1 MSAPV
6 RTRFC
11 PSPTGLVHVGLIRT
25 ALFNWAHARHTG
37 GTFVFRIEDTDA
49 SRDSEDSYRHLLDS
63 LRWLGLDWDEGP
75 EVGGP
80 HGPYR
85 QSERH
90 EIYADVAA
98 KLLAAGHAYESF
110 STNEEVDARRRAAGQ
125 DTKLGYDNHDRFLTD
140 EQKAAFRAEGRQP
153 VLRLKMPDEDLTW
166 TDLVRGEVRFAAGA
180 VPDFVL
186 VRGNGVPLYPFV
198 NPVDDALMG
207 ITDVLRGED
216 LLPSTPRQL
225 ALYAALTDIGVAQGT
240 PRFGHLPLVTGEGT
254 KKLSKRDPTSN
265 LDVYRERGFLPEG
278 LVNYLALLG
287 WSIAEDRDIFSPAEM
302 VEAFD
307 VTRVSANPARF
318 DLKKAEAI
326 NATHLRALPVGD
338 FTARV
343 VPYLA
348 AAGLVSDPPTGRAA
362 ARPRGD
368 RPARPGADDRAVR
381 RGRPARVPVRRR
393 RRDRGG
399 RGRQAP
405 AAGGRRDPRRG
416 DGGPAGAAGVVD
428 AGDRGG
434 AQGRP
439 RRGAG
444 PQAPAGVRPG
454 AGGRQRP
461 HGLPAALRVDG
472 TAGPRAHAR
481 APGRSPCADRATAG
495 RMTYPGAGFPA
506 DEGPY
511 TGPPPMLPPRP
522 AALAATDLAATAW
535 PQQPGPLVP
544 ATASRLVPATGVV
557 PAAAPPRR
565 PRRCAG
571 PRRPAPRRTSSRS
584 RTCSAMRSRDWA
596 WWRPLLGLL
605 LVAVVYVVAATVVV
619 VLTLLT
625 GVGTDFAQLDL
636 VDPLTLLV
644 TNLSLIVAIPVVWLA
659 WVTAHGMRPG
669 WSSSVLARLRWRLVL
684 PYSLLALG
692 TLGAGIGLSVLA
704 GVPVRGRAGDRAGR
718 LVRLAAAGRRPD
730 HAAAVGRGG
739 VPLPRVPEPGHRR
752 RGCAT
757 RRPAR

>member
-1 MSAPV
+1 MSEV

-49 SRDSEDSYRHLLDS
+49 SRDSEESYRHLLDS

-125 DTKLGYDNHDRFLTD
+125 DPKLGYDNHDRFLTE

-207 ITDVLRGED
+207 VTDVLRGED

-225 ALYAALTDIGVAQGT
+225 ALYAALTDIGVASGT

-287 WSIAEDRDIFSPAEM
+287 WSIAEDRDIFSVAEF

-326 NATHLRALPVGD
+326 NATHLRALPVEE
-338 FTARV
+338 FTLRV

-348 AAGLVSDPPTGRAA
+348 AAGLVSEPPTAEQQRILEAIAPLAQERMVVLSDAVGLLGFLFVDDVEVEEAA
-362 ARPRGD
+362 AAKHLRP
-368 RPARPGADDRAVR
+368 DD
-381 RGRPARVPVRRR
+381 
-393 RRDRGG
+393 
-399 RGRQAP
+399 
-405 AAGGRRDPRRG
+405 AAILD
-416 DGGPAGAAGVVD
+416 
-428 AGDRGG
+428 
-434 AQGRP
+434 
-439 RRGAG
+439 
-444 PQAPAGVRPG
+444 
-454 AGGRQRP
+454 
-461 HGLPAALRVDG
+461 
-472 TAGPRAHAR
+472 
-481 APGRSPCADRATAG
+481 
-495 RMTYPGAGFPA
+495 
-506 DEGPY
+506 
-511 TGPPPMLPPRP
+511 
-522 AALAATDLAATAW
+522 AATAALQELPDW
-535 PQQPGPLVP
+535 STPAIEEALKAALVDGLGLKPRQAFGPVRV
-544 ATASRLVPATGVV
+544 AVSGRTVS
-557 PAAAPPRR
+557 PPLYE
-565 PRRCAG
+565 
-571 PRRPAPRRTSSRS
+571 S
-584 RTCSAMRSRDWA
+584 ME
-596 WWRPLLGLL
+596 LLGRERSLRRL
-605 LVAVVYVVAATVVV
+605 TAART
-619 VLTLLT
+619 LTE
-625 GVGTDFAQLDL
+625 
-636 VDPLTLLV
+636 
-644 TNLSLIVAIPVVWLA
+644 
-659 WVTAHGMRPG
+659 RP
-669 WSSSVLARLRWRLVL
+669 
-684 PYSLLALG
+684 P
-692 TLGAGIGLSVLA
+692 AG
-704 GVPVRGRAGDRAGR
+704 
-718 LVRLAAAGRRPD
+718 
-730 HAAAVGRGG
+730 
-739 VPLPRVPEPGHRR
+739 
-752 RGCAT
+752 
-757 RRPAR
+757 

>member
-1 MSAPV
+1 MSEV

-49 SRDSEDSYRHLLDS
+49 SRDSEESYRHLLDS

-125 DTKLGYDNHDRFLTD
+125 DPKLGYDNHDRFLTE

-207 ITDVLRGED
+207 VTDVLRGED

-225 ALYAALTDIGVAQGT
+225 ALYAALTDIGVASGT

-287 WSIAEDRDIFSPAEM
+287 WSIAEDRDIFSVAEF

-326 NATHLRALPVGD
+326 NATHLRALPVEE
-338 FTARV
+338 FTVRV

-348 AAGLVSDPPTGRAA
+348 AAGLVSEPPTAEQQRILEAIAPLAQERMVVLSDAVGLLGFLFVDDIEVEEAA
-362 ARPRGD
+362 AAKHLRP
-368 RPARPGADDRAVR
+368 DD
-381 RGRPARVPVRRR
+381 
-393 RRDRGG
+393 
-399 RGRQAP
+399 
-405 AAGGRRDPRRG
+405 AAILD
-416 DGGPAGAAGVVD
+416 
-428 AGDRGG
+428 
-434 AQGRP
+434 
-439 RRGAG
+439 
-444 PQAPAGVRPG
+444 
-454 AGGRQRP
+454 
-461 HGLPAALRVDG
+461 
-472 TAGPRAHAR
+472 
-481 APGRSPCADRATAG
+481 
-495 RMTYPGAGFPA
+495 
-506 DEGPY
+506 
-511 TGPPPMLPPRP
+511 
-522 AALAATDLAATAW
+522 AATAALQELPEW
-535 PQQPGPLVP
+535 STPAIEEALKAALVDGLGLKPRQAFGPVRV
-544 ATASRLVPATGVV
+544 AVSGRTVS
-557 PAAAPPRR
+557 PPLYE
-565 PRRCAG
+565 
-571 PRRPAPRRTSSRS
+571 S
-584 RTCSAMRSRDWA
+584 ME
-596 WWRPLLGLL
+596 LLGRER
-605 LVAVVYVVAATVVV
+605 
-619 VLTLLT
+619 
-625 GVGTDFAQLDL
+625 
-636 VDPLTLLV
+636 
-644 TNLSLIVAIPVVWLA
+644 SL
-659 WVTAHGMRPG
+659 R
-669 WSSSVLARLRWRLVL
+669 
-684 PYSLLALG
+684 
-692 TLGAGIGLSVLA
+692 
-704 GVPVRGRAGDRAGR
+704 
-718 LVRLAAAGRRPD
+718 RLAAARALTERP
-730 HAAAVGRGG
+730 
-739 VPLPRVPEPGHRR
+739 
-752 RGCAT
+752 
-757 RRPAR
+757 PAG